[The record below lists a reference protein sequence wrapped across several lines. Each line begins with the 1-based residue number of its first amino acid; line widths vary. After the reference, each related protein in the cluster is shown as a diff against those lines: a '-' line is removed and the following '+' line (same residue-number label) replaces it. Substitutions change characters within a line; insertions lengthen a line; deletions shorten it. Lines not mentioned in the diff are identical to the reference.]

1 MKAKIKATGEILEI
15 LDIGV
20 SGKYFYLSN
29 DKKYSRNELEFLSE
43 TIDWQHYRIQASIAA
58 MQAYISDGERMVLIS
73 KKFDYDDKRITEFIA
88 EGAVMYADALVAEL
102 KKGGVQDEN
111 G

>member
-88 EGAVMYADALVAEL
+88 EGAVMYADALIEKL
-102 KKGGVQDEN
+102 KGGQDE
-111 G
+111 

>member
-58 MQAYISDGERMVLIS
+58 MQAYISDGERMALIS

-88 EGAVMYADALVAEL
+88 EGAVMYADALIEKL
-102 KKGGVQDEN
+102 KGGQDGN

>member
-58 MQAYISDGERMVLIS
+58 MQAYISDGERMALIS

-88 EGAVMYADALVAEL
+88 EGAVMYADALIEKL
-102 KKGGVQDEN
+102 KGGQDE
-111 G
+111 

>member
-88 EGAVMYADALVAEL
+88 EGAVMYADALIEKL
-102 KKGGVQDEN
+102 KGGQDEN